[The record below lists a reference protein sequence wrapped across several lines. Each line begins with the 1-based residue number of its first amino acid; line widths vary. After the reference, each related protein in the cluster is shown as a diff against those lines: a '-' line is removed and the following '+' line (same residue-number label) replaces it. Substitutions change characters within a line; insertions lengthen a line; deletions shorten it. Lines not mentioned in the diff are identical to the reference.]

1 MSVFFHRQFF
11 SCLKAFLNVLQ
22 WKHLLNDNLLK
33 ELSIDCLLNRYL
45 IIGLQTMPAN
55 MSTISIIEYVSF
67 KSIFGVL
74 RLRHPDLHFMLR
86 LK

>member
-1 MSVFFHRQFF
+1 
-11 SCLKAFLNVLQ
+11 
-22 WKHLLNDNLLK
+22 
-33 ELSIDCLLNRYL
+33 
-45 IIGLQTMPAN
+45 MPAN

-86 LK
+86 LKWRPRTLVRDEIQLKNTKLFLSYLLEHT